1 MRSRISPVDLGIAD
15 GAMEKLEAIL
25 AEEKESRHSIATG
38 SDKDG
43 RKSHINLSI
52 QQGTCLSELRKCEN
66 FGRCHVPCQVQI
78 NNDWHNVMINV
89 FQRLNFKTKSFL
101 CSLDY
106 SYMLSTPKEIAFFC
120 KYIFLL

>member
-52 QQGTCLSELRKCEN
+52 QQGTGLSELRN
-66 FGRCHVPCQVQI
+66 A
-78 NNDWHNVMINV
+78 VMNMLGDVKIV
-89 FQRLNFKTKSFL
+89 VDAMSGLNQQQKQ
-101 CSLDY
+101 
-106 SYMLSTPKEIAFFC
+106 
-120 KYIFLL
+120 